1 MSVICLIPQDN
12 IFNPDWF
19 KISGIN
25 GELNENDIK
34 ELSSNNE
41 KKEMKR
47 NINNNKGIEEITEKM
62 DNISIKTRKRK
73 YLYSVDNNSE
83 KRICL
88 SSDKVSKM
96 CI

>member
-62 DNISIKTRKRK
+62 IQLLGYPNKITAI
-73 YLYSVDNNSE
+73 NPIF
-83 KRICL
+83 ICL
-88 SSDKVSKM
+88 VNF
-96 CI
+96 IF